1 MCSKD
6 LIFQV
11 GVTPLEE
18 NNTTNQ
24 RDKGAKSDLD
34 DLFSVK
40 EDITRSSPVKKKA
53 NAQEAA
59 KDSVTDLFDPLLTD
73 NTFRMLL
80 EIMSRNPIWLQLL
93 KQGRITF
100 RIQRQTF

>member
-34 DLFSVK
+34 DLFS
-40 EDITRSSPVKKKA
+40 
-53 NAQEAA
+53 AQEAA

-73 NTFRMLL
+73 NNFRMLL

-93 KQGRITF
+93 KQERIT
-100 RIQRQTF
+100 I

>member
-24 RDKGAKSDLD
+24 RDKGAKSELD

-40 EDITRSSPVKKKA
+40 EDITRSSPVKKRLTPK
-53 NAQEAA
+53 
-59 KDSVTDLFDPLLTD
+59 KPLRTV
-73 NTFRMLL
+73 
-80 EIMSRNPIWLQLL
+80 
-93 KQGRITF
+93 
-100 RIQRQTF
+100 

>member
-1 MCSKD
+1 MCSKV

-24 RDKGAKSDLD
+24 RDNGAKSDLD
-34 DLFSVK
+34 DFFSVK
-40 EDITRSSPVKKKA
+40 EDITRSSPVKQA
-53 NAQEAA
+53 NTQEVA

-73 NTFRMLL
+73 SNFRMLL

-93 KQGRITF
+93 KQERIT
-100 RIQRQTF
+100 I

>member
-24 RDKGAKSDLD
+24 RDNGAKSDLD
-34 DLFSVK
+34 EFFSVK
-40 EDITRSSPVKKKA
+40 VDITRSSPVKQA
-53 NAQEAA
+53 NTQEVA

-73 NTFRMLL
+73 SNFRMLL

-93 KQGRITF
+93 KQERIT
-100 RIQRQTF
+100 I